1 MDGHYPQSA
10 HFSTFLPLAGQA
22 LRIQSP
28 AMSTF
33 SAYATNFECCDL
45 DNPAGK
51 HLLPLFSRMERV
63 DFQFHVADP
72 SMNQGQMGSTEGL
85 GRVLLVGYAQYDWE
99 TDEKLSPATRQRMR
113 KLAAEARPA
122 TKVASKP
129 GDLRK

>member
-1 MDGHYPQSA
+1 
-10 HFSTFLPLAGQA
+10 
-22 LRIQSP
+22 
-28 AMSTF
+28 
-33 SAYATNFECCDL
+33 
-45 DNPAGK
+45 
-51 HLLPLFSRMERV
+51 
-63 DFQFHVADP
+63 
-72 SMNQGQMGSTEGL
+72 MNQGQMGSTESL